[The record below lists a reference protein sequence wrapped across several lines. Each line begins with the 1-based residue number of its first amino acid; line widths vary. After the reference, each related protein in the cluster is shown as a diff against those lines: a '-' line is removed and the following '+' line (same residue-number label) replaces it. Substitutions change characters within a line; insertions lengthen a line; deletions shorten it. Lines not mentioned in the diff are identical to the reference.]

1 MGLELRSHACGHV
14 DRISGSK
21 LPVQMARYVV
31 RMQWRQKE
39 SGRRGGL
46 GLGAAEAKE
55 EASLRQTET
64 LRDTHGRGE
73 R

>member
-14 DRISGSK
+14 DGISGVKASCSNGS
-21 LPVQMARYVV
+21 PV

-55 EASLRQTET
+55 ASLRQTET

-73 R
+73 Q